1 MELSARD
8 RAIIDFESGW
18 WRLPGPK
25 ERAIRDQLGMSSTR
39 YYQRLNALLD
49 EPAALA
55 HDPLTVKRSRR
66 MREERRRTRIEGRRA
81 K

>member
-8 RAIIDFESGW
+8 RAILDFERGW
-18 WRLPGPK
+18 WRLPGSK
-25 ERAIRDQLGMSSTR
+25 ERAIRDHLGMSSTR
-39 YYQRLNALLD
+39 YYERLSALLD
-49 EPAALA
+49 EPAAA
-55 HDPLTVKRSRR
+55 AYDPLTVKRSRR